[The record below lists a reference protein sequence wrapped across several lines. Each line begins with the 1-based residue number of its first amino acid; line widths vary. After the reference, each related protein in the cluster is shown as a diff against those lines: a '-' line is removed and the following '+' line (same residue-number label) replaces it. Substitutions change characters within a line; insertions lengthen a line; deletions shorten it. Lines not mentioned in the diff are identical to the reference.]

1 MITRTEVVLIVF
13 ECMYRVVTLGIA
25 FSTALFFLF
34 CQMQSMACAKTLV
47 ILDRRDRVIPSKT

>member
-13 ECMYRVVTLGIA
+13 ECMYRVVTLA